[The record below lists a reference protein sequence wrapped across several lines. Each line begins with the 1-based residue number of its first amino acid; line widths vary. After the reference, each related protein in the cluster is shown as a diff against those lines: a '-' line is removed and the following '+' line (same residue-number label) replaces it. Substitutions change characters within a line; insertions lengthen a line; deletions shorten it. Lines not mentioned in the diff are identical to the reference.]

1 VELEIALFCLET
13 RSSPHE
19 SFSEGILI
27 CKGTNDC
34 VLFFT
39 LFPGRNE
46 KSSRLD
52 GWVDDAWDGG
62 SPPCGLMSDLVLG
75 GWWRC
80 LVLVR
85 SFDLLYNGIAMCT
98 ITKPLVKSLL
108 ARPGSDPPRCVFSF
122 FLVEAVTLLPST

>member
-13 RSSPHE
+13 RSSPQE

-46 KSSRLD
+46 KSSRLN

-62 SPPCGLMSDLVLG
+62 SPPCGLM
-75 GWWRC
+75 
-80 LVLVR
+80 
-85 SFDLLYNGIAMCT
+85 
-98 ITKPLVKSLL
+98 P
-108 ARPGSDPPRCVFSF
+108 
-122 FLVEAVTLLPST
+122 